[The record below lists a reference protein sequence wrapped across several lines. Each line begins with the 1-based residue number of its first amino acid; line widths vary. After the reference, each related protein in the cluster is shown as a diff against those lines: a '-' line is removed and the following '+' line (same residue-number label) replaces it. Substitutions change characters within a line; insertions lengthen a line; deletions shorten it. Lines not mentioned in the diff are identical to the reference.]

1 HHHPQVAS
9 QVRERP
15 HAQVLA
21 DTAEEHALH
30 PADDANVVLARDRQ
44 VRPALEEALYLEIVV
59 CADDAAP
66 RHGGQ
71 CLDEAQDVRLGESR
85 ENSEMEQRGTKAAAR
100 QREADLP
107 AVAREGGLGVVAQQG
122 GQVSRDEPSRGIPT
136 CWSLARLTSC
146 LKVLCCSH
154 SDGRCWRAYASHR
167 PASA

>member
-1 HHHPQVAS
+1 
-9 QVRERP
+9 
-15 HAQVLA
+15 
-21 DTAEEHALH
+21 
-30 PADDANVVLARDRQ
+30 
-44 VRPALEEALYLEIVV
+44 LEEALYLEIVV
-59 CADDAAP
+59 CADDAPP

-100 QREADLP
+100 QREADLA
-107 AVAREGGLGVVAQQG
+107 AVAREGGLGVVAQKG
-122 GQVSRDEPSRGIPT
+122 GERWPGGRAEPSRGIPT

-146 LKVLCCSH
+146 LKVVCCSH